1 MIPRMNRN
9 QLKTILWLR
18 WRLTQNQWSRSRG
31 IGAAIA
37 VIVAIAAVMLAA
49 LSFGGGVVA
58 GALAL
63 KTANAETVR
72 WVWFGLTL
80 AFLFM
85 WTVGLLSELQRSEA
99 IDLQRLM
106 HLPVAL
112 GQMFCFNYLAS
123 HMTLSIFLFLPAI
136 LGLTVGLTI
145 SNGPIMLL
153 LAPLGLGMI
162 FMISAWTYCLRGWLA
177 AMMTNPRRR
186 RAIIM
191 GLTALFILLGQAPNI
206 YFNVWRRA
214 QSSSARSRAARA
226 DFRRAEEKRMLE
238 RLAAAEKL
246 IPPLWVAVGADGLVR
261 RNVLPALGATL
272 GFAAIGGL
280 GLRRAYRTTLRFYY
294 GETGKNAPSPFKHRV
309 EATSPGKR
317 KRNLLDLRLR
327 GVPEQAVAVAAAT
340 LRSFLRAP
348 EVKMAC
354 GTSFIFTIIY

>member
-112 GQMFCFNYLAS
+112 GQMFCF
-123 HMTLSIFLFLPAI
+123 
-136 LGLTVGLTI
+136 
-145 SNGPIMLL
+145 
-153 LAPLGLGMI
+153 
-162 FMISAWTYCLRGWLA
+162 
-177 AMMTNPRRR
+177 
-186 RAIIM
+186 
-191 GLTALFILLGQAPNI
+191 
-206 YFNVWRRA
+206 
-214 QSSSARSRAARA
+214 
-226 DFRRAEEKRMLE
+226 
-238 RLAAAEKL
+238 
-246 IPPLWVAVGADGLVR
+246 
-261 RNVLPALGATL
+261 
-272 GFAAIGGL
+272 
-280 GLRRAYRTTLRFYY
+280 
-294 GETGKNAPSPFKHRV
+294 
-309 EATSPGKR
+309 
-317 KRNLLDLRLR
+317 
-327 GVPEQAVAVAAAT
+327 
-340 LRSFLRAP
+340 
-348 EVKMAC
+348 
-354 GTSFIFTIIY
+354 